1 MTSGQAMFRVGTFL
15 IRTTLILAN
24 LPAQTKGYVTPA
36 GPTRCGGNLTA
47 PSGGPITSPNY
58 PSPYG
63 NNENCEWLITVPA
76 GNTIVLMFKRGQQ
89 LEEGSDFLSIYD
101 GASDS
106 AVELHRITGRDSVIN
121 VPSTSNTMFL
131 RFTSDKDLPQRG
143 FKFDYI
149 SRTLNDSA
157 QNECGGY
164 RSGQSGEIL
173 SPNHPGSYDNNL
185 VCTWTIVVNPRGYI
199 RLKPKIFILER
210 SRDYLRVYDGDLG
223 FNGILLGS
231 YTEDV
236 IPEEIISASNIM
248 SLVLTTDFHQG
259 YTGFKI
265 RFEEL
270 FLPEGEC
277 ADPGFPKNGYKNGD
291 NFTVGSVVTF
301 GCNDGFTLRGR
312 RNLTC
317 LNAGVRGW
325 DTNDL
330 PVCKALCGVHIT
342 GRRFGVVYSPFYPD
356 AYGGSM
362 NCTWTIEVDSGR
374 VKLTPEMFSVHK
386 GDSLA
391 VYDGNGSVLGKYT
404 GQIKDIPEVIH
415 STSTKIRL
423 VFTTENNIKFELV
436 GWGFKIYYEAE
447 CGAHITRKADENIRR
462 FQSFYAPDHS
472 GYISSPNYPGP
483 YGNNMECTWTIEVD
497 LGNGVKLTTVEFSL
511 EEGHDKLLLHKGYPI
526 TNTTLMGE
534 YTGRGIPREILV
546 TSNLIH
552 LALMTD
558 GSSTNDGFKIHYQ
571 AFLLLRPP
579 CYDPGVPENGFRVG
593 DKFDVGF
600 FVTFGCNDGFTLKG
614 QEKLN
619 CMSGYY
625 SGWNGPLPTC
635 EAECGG
641 YETASTHSPSVIYS
655 PNYPAPYGND
665 MNCTWTIAN
674 RQEGMGI
681 KMTIAEFSLEES
693 RDKLSIYAG
702 DHVSHNALM
711 GEYSGMI
718 TALLIA

>member
-436 GWGFKIYYEAE
+436 GWGFKIYYE
-447 CGAHITRKADENIRR
+447 
-462 FQSFYAPDHS
+462 
-472 GYISSPNYPGP
+472 
-483 YGNNMECTWTIEVD
+483 
-497 LGNGVKLTTVEFSL
+497 
-511 EEGHDKLLLHKGYPI
+511 
-526 TNTTLMGE
+526 
-534 YTGRGIPREILV
+534 GRGIPREILV

-711 GEYSGMI
+711 GEYSGKDI
-718 TALLIA
+718 PEEVISTSKTIHLVLTTDGSIIEDGFKIHFQGNYNPYWSYLRRLLTFVYIADSQHGTL

>member
-1 MTSGQAMFRVGTFL
+1 MGLSHLWVFSGHPFLTALLKCTAIVPDEAGIMTSGQAMFRVGTFL

-36 GPTRCGGNLTA
+36 SPTGCGGNLTA

-210 SRDYLRVYDGDLG
+210 QRDYLRVYDGGLG

-236 IPEEIISASNIM
+236 IPDEIISASNIM

-317 LNAGVRGW
+317 LTAGVRGW

-362 NCTWTIEVDSGR
+362 NCTWTIEVESGR

-386 GDSLA
+386 AWQTAWQS
-391 VYDGNGSVLGKYT
+391 
-404 GQIKDIPEVIH
+404 
-415 STSTKIRL
+415 
-423 VFTTENNIKFELV
+423 TTETAAFWESTLV
-436 GWGFKIYYEAE
+436 CAMN
-447 CGAHITRKADENIRR
+447 T
-462 FQSFYAPDHS
+462 
-472 GYISSPNYPGP
+472 
-483 YGNNMECTWTIEVD
+483 
-497 LGNGVKLTTVEFSL
+497 SL
-511 EEGHDKLLLHKGYPI
+511 L
-526 TNTTLMGE
+526 N
-534 YTGRGIPREILV
+534 V
-546 TSNLIH
+546 H
-552 LALMTD
+552 L
-558 GSSTNDGFKIHYQ
+558 
-571 AFLLLRPP
+571 
-579 CYDPGVPENGFRVG
+579 
-593 DKFDVGF
+593 
-600 FVTFGCNDGFTLKG
+600 
-614 QEKLN
+614 
-619 CMSGYY
+619 
-625 SGWNGPLPTC
+625 
-635 EAECGG
+635 
-641 YETASTHSPSVIYS
+641 ET
-655 PNYPAPYGND
+655 
-665 MNCTWTIAN
+665 
-674 RQEGMGI
+674 Q
-681 KMTIAEFSLEES
+681 
-693 RDKLSIYAG
+693 
-702 DHVSHNALM
+702 
-711 GEYSGMI
+711 
-718 TALLIA
+718 